1 MISIDYSIFFQVIN
15 FLLLILI
22 LNLILYKP
30 TLRVLDE
37 RGRRI
42 AGAGEECRRLEAD
55 LSSRQSAYEARLM
68 QAKIE
73 ATELRDCLVRKGTEE
88 ARVII
93 DQVTREVPE
102 ITAEFEKKI
111 TEELDRGR
119 IILQRE
125 SHRISHEIAEKTL
138 GRSLQ

>member
-1 MISIDYSIFFQVIN
+1 MISIDISVFFQVIN

-22 LNLILYKP
+22 LNFILYKP

-55 LSSRQSAYEARLM
+55 LSSRQAAYEARLM

-73 ATELRDCLVRKGTEE
+73 ATELRDGLVRKGTEE
-88 ARVII
+88 ARVIM
-93 DQVTREVPE
+93 DQVTREVPK

-119 IILQRE
+119 VTLRRE
-125 SHRISHEIAEKTL
+125 SHRISQEIAEKTL
-138 GRSLQ
+138 GRSLE